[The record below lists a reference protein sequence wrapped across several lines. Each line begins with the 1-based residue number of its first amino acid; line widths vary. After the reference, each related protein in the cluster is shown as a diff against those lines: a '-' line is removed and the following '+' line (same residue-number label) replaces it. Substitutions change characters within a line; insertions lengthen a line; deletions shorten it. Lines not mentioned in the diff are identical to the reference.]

1 MPWSWGFGICFQ
13 DNIMGQPP
21 LMDEEEQ
28 RQVPAS
34 WAEVL
39 PQKAE

>member
-1 MPWSWGFGICFQ
+1 
-13 DNIMGQPP
+13 MGQPP

-34 WAEVL
+34 QAEVL
-39 PQKAE
+39 PQKTEQNEE